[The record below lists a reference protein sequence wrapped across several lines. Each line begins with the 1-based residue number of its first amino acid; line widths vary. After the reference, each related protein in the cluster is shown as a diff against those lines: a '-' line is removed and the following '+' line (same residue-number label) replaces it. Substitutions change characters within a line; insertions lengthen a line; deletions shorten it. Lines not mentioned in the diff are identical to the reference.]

1 MKKIKLFFEHLPLTI
16 LIIFI
21 YIFIIN
27 ELNFNYI
34 AGILFFGWLIDC
46 DHLVDYFYFLI
57 KHKKKPLIEKF
68 LTGSYFKENN
78 LVIIPGHSIELSLFI
93 FFLGLIF
100 DDIGLL
106 FISIAHFLHLMQD
119 LYYNKVN
126 FFGYSLIFRIKN
138 KFLLSMICKN

>member
-1 MKKIKLFFEHLPLTI
+1 MKKIILFFEHLPATT

-21 YIFIIN
+21 HIFIVN
-27 ELNFNYI
+27 ELNFYYI

-46 DHLVDYFYFLI
+46 DHLLDYFYFLI
-57 KHKKKPLIEKF
+57 KNKKYPSIEKF
-68 LTGSYFKENN
+68 LTGIYFKENN

-93 FFLGLIF
+93 FSLGLIF
-100 DDIGLL
+100 DDIGLF
-106 FISIAHFLHLMQD
+106 FISIAHLLHLIQD

-138 KFLLSMICKN
+138 KFRLSKICKD